1 MCHQASLTGAPK
13 SLFNIGKILSS
24 LGYEIIT
31 IINTNG
37 PLKKDFNTLGECFL
51 WNKYDM
57 STASIFLKILNK
69 IYNLNNLN
77 RKRIIKNIKNQKNII
92 CLNNTVANYEIVK
105 YFKKIKIISW
115 IHELSYMIRALEI
128 NGCNP
133 ESLLK
138 ESDFILT
145 ASKAVGNNLNKKFFL
160 DNSKIYTLYEII
172 DIEPVKAIKK
182 KNNDFLTVGGCGS
195 LGWRKGTDLFLKT
208 AKYLKDCGE
217 IDNFK
222 FIWKGGCSNEISF
235 LEFQQE
241 ILNLGLSRYVK
252 IIASD
257 NRIAEFY
264 QSIDIFLLCSRE
276 DPFPLVSIEAGIFG
290 KPIIGFLNSGGIEEL
305 LSDKAGILVPYA
317 DYKSLAKEIL
327 MLDKNSSHYK
337 FLSTKIS
344 QKSKDFTISSKK
356 TEVSALFNNFFK
368 SLPKN

>member
-1 MCHQASLTGAPK
+1 MNRKVLLVCHQASLTGAPK

-182 KNNDFLTVGGCGS
+182 KNKDFLTVGGCGS
-195 LGWRKGTDLFLKT
+195 
-208 AKYLKDCGE
+208 
-217 IDNFK
+217 
-222 FIWKGGCSNEISF
+222 
-235 LEFQQE
+235 
-241 ILNLGLSRYVK
+241 
-252 IIASD
+252 
-257 NRIAEFY
+257 
-264 QSIDIFLLCSRE
+264 
-276 DPFPLVSIEAGIFG
+276 
-290 KPIIGFLNSGGIEEL
+290 
-305 LSDKAGILVPYA
+305 
-317 DYKSLAKEIL
+317 
-327 MLDKNSSHYK
+327 
-337 FLSTKIS
+337 
-344 QKSKDFTISSKK
+344 
-356 TEVSALFNNFFK
+356 
-368 SLPKN
+368 